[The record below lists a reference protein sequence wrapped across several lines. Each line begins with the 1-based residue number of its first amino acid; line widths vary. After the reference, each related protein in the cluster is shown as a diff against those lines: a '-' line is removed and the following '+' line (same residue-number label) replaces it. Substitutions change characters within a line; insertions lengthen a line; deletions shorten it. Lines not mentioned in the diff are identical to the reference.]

1 MLMKRLQLHV
11 TDMPLRALRH
21 LLMKIK
27 KDGMPGISIFMD
39 TGITRM
45 SKEIVASYS
54 KWWEVEGQFQATN
67 AASYMWHIGGEQG
80 LSFFPATPCPNVG
93 ESSRLEQRAGEEH
106 LDAALQP
113 YQKDLAMEIMFD
125 LSGMETGPTMDD
137 ALGNEDEW
145 PSKDALMDES
155 NAVNT
160 AQEQNDDGFLGISK
174 AQLGFYDKKG
184 VLKTPKI
191 SELQ

>member
-1 MLMKRLQLHV
+1 MKDSFR
-11 TDMPLRALRH
+11 
-21 LLMKIK
+21 LLMRRLTCGTSVVS
-27 KDGMPGISIFMD
+27 KDSPFQGWN
-39 TGITRM
+39 
-45 SKEIVASYS
+45 KE
-54 KWWEVEGQFQATN
+54 ED
-67 AASYMWHIGGEQG
+67 
-80 LSFFPATPCPNVG
+80 CPVT
-93 ESSRLEQRAGEEH
+93 AGEEH